1 MNHCGAVIGLENGP
15 PATPGE
21 VGNEAAW
28 IRDNLISTLGAD
40 QFVQLDSKP
49 LLLVLYCGNTVIP
62 NASVTHA
69 VSAGGDF
76 TVRWM
81 ATQLQENPDLY
92 ASLPAHV

>member
-1 MNHCGAVIGLENGP
+1 
-15 PATPGE
+15 
-21 VGNEAAW
+21 
-28 IRDNLISTLGAD
+28 
-40 QFVQLDSKP
+40 
-49 LLLVLYCGNTVIP
+49 VLYCGNTVIP